1 MKFPTFFYPAL
12 LYVSSKHRQNLTA
25 AASAFKIA
33 GRRRIFFTSSPPFPS
48 KKVQFAFFFTAHLC
62 LHARVFSPSAEDPPP
77 PVPPP
82 RRPSLQHSAIPRL
95 RHPGSLDLANVEKEE
110 GEKME
115 EDEEEEGQ
123 IRNRFVDRDEM
134 PVRPA
139 RRREEEL
146 EEEPGTWEIKSC
158 VFIMFKNVFCFPA
171 LPATGSGG
179 NVSGY
184 NLDKILEPS
193 PEASYRVRLYR
204 LVFLYSEVGK
214 EQGGSAKLLSASPE
228 FRALPNLPL
237 PLPVSQFPV
246 FLRLKWRRR
255 GSPQERN

>member
-1 MKFPTFFYPAL
+1 M
-12 LYVSSKHRQNLTA
+12 H
-25 AASAFKIA
+25 
-33 GRRRIFFTSSPPFPS
+33 
-48 KKVQFAFFFTAHLC
+48 AH
-62 LHARVFSPSAEDPPP
+62 VFSPSAEDPPP

-139 RRREEEL
+139 RRQEEET

-158 VFIMFKNVFCFPA
+158 VFIMFKNVFCLPA

-179 NVSGY
+179 TVSGY

-193 PEASYRVRLYR
+193 PEASYRVRLYLSR
-204 LVFLYSEVGK
+204 KLGKIKEEVPNCSPRAPDFAPFQIFLFPF
-214 EQGGSAKLLSASPE
+214 QFRNFPSPS
-228 FRALPNLPL
+228 
-237 PLPVSQFPV
+237 V
-246 FLRLKWRRR
+246 
-255 GSPQERN
+255 